1 MPVRRCEAI
10 MRTAGGGSNGGDAGR
25 CFVLAV
31 IFDLDGVIVDSE
43 PAWERI
49 RRQVV
54 AENGGRWLADTQ
66 KRLMGM
72 STPEWSRYLSQD
84 LGVALPPDAVA
95 ALVIERMSDGYREQV
110 PLMPGAAE
118 AVRRMAERWPLGL
131 ASSSPPELIDAAL
144 DGAGLEGLFAAIVS
158 TEQVGRGKPAPDV
171 YQAAADRL
179 GFLPERCAAVEDSA
193 NGLRSAAAAGLRVI
207 AVPHP
212 RYPPDPSALE
222 AAELV
227 LTGLAELTVDT
238 VCELAGS

>member
-1 MPVRRCEAI
+1 
-10 MRTAGGGSNGGDAGR
+10 MRSADGGDASG

-31 IFDLDGVIVDSE
+31 IFDLDGVIVNSE

-54 AENGGRWLADTQ
+54 ADNGGTWRADSQ

-72 STPEWSRYLSQD
+72 STPEWSRYLSED
-84 LGVALPPDAVA
+84 LGVGLAPDAVA
-95 ALVIERMSDGYREQV
+95 ALVIERMSAGYRERV
-110 PLMPGAAE
+110 PLMAGAAD
-118 AVRRMAERWPLGL
+118 AVRRMAQQWPLGL
-131 ASSSPPELIDAAL
+131 ASSSPPELIDVAL
-144 DGAGLEGLFAAIVS
+144 DGAGLAGLFATTVS

-179 GFLPERCAAVEDSA
+179 GFAPERCAAVEDSA

-212 RYPPDPSALE
+212 SYPPDPSALA

-227 LTGLAELTVDT
+227 LPGLSELTVDA
-238 VCELAGS
+238 VCGLRGG

>member
-1 MPVRRCEAI
+1 
-10 MRTAGGGSNGGDAGR
+10 MRSADGGGNGDDASS
-25 CFVLAV
+25 CCVLAV

-72 STPEWSRYLSQD
+72 STPEWSRYLSED
-84 LGVALPPDAVA
+84 LGVGMPPDAVA
-95 ALVIERMSDGYREQV
+95 ALVIERMSAGYREEV
-110 PLMPGAAE
+110 PLMPGAAA
-118 AVRRMAERWPLGL
+118 AVRRMAARWPLGL

-144 DGAGLEGLFAAIVS
+144 EGAGLAGIFAATLS

-171 YQAAADRL
+171 YDAAADRL
-179 GFLPERCAAVEDSA
+179 GFEPQRCAAVEDSA
-193 NGLRSAAAAGLRVI
+193 NGLRSAAAAGLHVI

-212 RYPPDPSALE
+212 RYPPDPSAL
-222 AAELV
+222 ATAELV
-227 LTGLAELTVDT
+227 LTGLGELTVDA
-238 VCELAGS
+238 VCELRGR